1 MTRLSTLRLNA
12 DEAIGSGGVDV
23 YTTLDSLP
31 STGLTTGDQAWI
43 ESDGRL
49 YISNGSGWYNVAL
62 VNATPSLSLDQS
74 GTITMNA
81 DTLTVTVVASATD
94 SDDNQ
99 DMISFSV
106 ESDGNMLA
114 TGVTVSQDSSV
125 FTITSLTEDSGGVA
139 GDFTLTFKATD
150 GIAVDNEDL
159 SFTLS
164 FSNVVD
170 SSAETV
176 FLMKAQADVRSSEA
190 HPNFPITFVDS
201 AGTDRSLANTGNSV
215 VGSFSPYRSGGY
227 SVYFYGSDYLQFAAD
242 NDWGF
247 GTSAWTIE
255 FWYKSLDQASHDVIS
270 AFGTS
275 SPFPGWGVNVATTG
289 RITMFFS
296 DGSGSDGFDTVS
308 GTTAIDDG
316 EWHHVVL
323 TAPASSTT
331 VSCYV
336 DGTLAG
342 SHTFTETA
350 STTGQIL
357 RVGADTNTSP
367 ARYMEGYLR
376 DVRIVVGSQV
386 YTSAFT
392 PPTEALTAITNTKL
406 LCCHVPYI
414 GEGSEQRTITLV
426 GNPETRVDT
435 PYDYEPWNSTDFT
448 GSVFFDG
455 AGSYLDVQSAD
466 GRDTAFDLNGNSF
479 TIRGWIRTDGDASAT
494 RTIFSTGGGTASWA
508 TSSGAQYQ
516 LVLDTNNKLSW
527 SYNNSGNASA
537 NVTSMTLPLNMWHYI
552 SVSHTDGGSTYMHVN
567 GILGQT
573 VSSPTYTNVTS
584 QNIARVGSTQ
594 SSGYETT
601 QNFHGYIADLEFIQ
615 GTSVYTSAN
624 YTPPTS
630 PTTQHSNSTF
640 LMNNKAD
647 ASVYDLSSSAN
658 IRLTNNTTVSTTQRK
673 FTTAHSVYVDGT
685 DDQMIIYNKPLTGD
699 LTIEGWF
706 YQDIAQDANYRWLFG
721 SSTYA
726 GSAPLAIYTRNA
738 QVQGWANSS
747 SASFVASS
755 FTAQTWHHVAV
766 VRNSG
771 TWKIYLDGT
780 GGGTTT
786 TNGTYDF
793 ANTTDW
799 WFGTY
804 TAGSYD
810 FKGYY
815 QDWRISN
822 FARYTA
828 DFTPPTAEFEL

>member
-275 SPFPGWGVNVATTG
+275 SPFPGWGVNVSTSG
-289 RITMFFS
+289 YVTMFFS

-316 EWHHVVL
+316 EWHHVVV

-376 DVRIVVGSQV
+376 DVRVVVGSQV

-406 LCCHVPYI
+406 LCCHAPYI
-414 GEGSEQRTITLV
+414 GEGSEQRTVTIV
-426 GNPETRVDT
+426 GSPETRVDT
-435 PYDYEPWNSTDFT
+435 PYNYEPWNSTDFT

-466 GRDTAFDLNGNSF
+466 GRDTAFDLGSNPW
-479 TIRGWIRTDGDASAT
+479 TIRGWFRADGDQGAV
-494 RTIFSTGGGTASWA
+494 RMLMSTGGGDANWGSTNGIQWQIDLSNNNDVRLQYNTGGGAGTLETA
-508 TSSGAQYQ
+508 TSINLNRWYYFSFSRNTDGTTYCHLNGEMDASKSNFS
-516 LVLDTNNKLSW
+516 VN
-527 SYNNSGNASA
+527 NNSGQ
-537 NVTSMTLPLNMWHYI
+537 
-552 SVSHTDGGSTYMHVN
+552 D
-567 GILGQT
+567 
-573 VSSPTYTNVTS
+573 
-584 QNIARVGSTQ
+584 IARVGSTA
-594 SSGYETT
+594 SGGYETT
-601 QNFHGYIADLEFIQ
+601 QNMHGYIADLEVIT
-615 GTSVYTSAN
+615 GTGVYGSAN

-630 PTTQHSNSTF
+630 PTTQHSNSVF

-685 DDQMIIYNKPLTGD
+685 NDQMIIYNKPLTGD

-706 YQDIAQDANYRWLFG
+706 YQDIAQDSNYRWLFG
-721 SSTYA
+721 ASTYG

-786 TNGTYDF
+786 TNGTYNF
-793 ANTTDW
+793 GNTTDW
-799 WFGTY
+799 WFGTW

-828 DFTPPTAEFEL
+828 NFTPPTAEFEL

>member
-31 STGLTTGDQAWI
+31 STGITTGDQAWI

-170 SSAETV
+170 SSAETML
-176 FLMKAQADVRSSEA
+176 LMKATGNNATNA
-190 HPNFPITFVDS
+190 AITFLDSDGS
-201 AGTDRSLANTGNSV
+201 AG
-215 VGSFSPYRSGGY
+215 VGYNENGDPQATTFSPYRSGGY
-227 SVYFYGSDYLQFAAD
+227 SAYFDGDDYIQFAAD

-247 GTSAWTIE
+247 STSAWTIE
-255 FWYKSLDQASHDVIS
+255 FWYNSTDQASHDVIS

-275 SPFPGWGVNVATTG
+275 SPFPGWGVNVSTSG
-289 RITMFFS
+289 YVTMFFS
-296 DGSGSDGFDTVS
+296 DGSGNDGFDTVS

-316 EWHHVVL
+316 EWHHVVV

-350 STTGQIL
+350 SATGQVL

-406 LCCHVPYI
+406 LCCHLPYF
-414 GEGSEQRTITLV
+414 GEGSEQRTITFA
-426 GNPETRVDT
+426 GDPETLPFG
-435 PYDYEPWNSTDFT
+435 PYDYEPWNDSDHGGSVNFDGSDSLKIDGSPTWAQFGTGNFTIECWIRREAGDGDYAAATGILNTHRAGVSSGWYFGGSSSNRIVFWAGTNRYSSNNALRPGEWTHIAAVREGT
-448 GSVFFDG
+448 GSNQFKLYSNGKVVGTFTENNNISSYTYG
-455 AGSYLDVQSAD
+455 PWIGSYD
-466 GRDTAFDLNGNSF
+466 
-479 TIRGWIRTDGDASAT
+479 
-494 RTIFSTGGGTASWA
+494 TGGTTW
-508 TSSGAQYQ
+508 Y
-516 LVLDTNNKLSW
+516 
-527 SYNNSGNASA
+527 
-537 NVTSMTLPLNMWHYI
+537 
-552 SVSHTDGGSTYMHVN
+552 HTG
-567 GILGQT
+567 
-573 VSSPTYTNVTS
+573 
-584 QNIARVGSTQ
+584 NIADMRISN
-594 SSGYETT
+594 S
-601 QNFHGYIADLEFIQ
+601 A
-615 GTSVYTSAN
+615 VYTSEF
-624 YTPPTS
+624 TPPTAPLS
-630 PTTQHSNSTF
+630 ATANTVH
-640 LMNNKAD
+640 LMNNKSGAN
-647 ASVYDLSSSAN
+647 VYDLAAAN
-658 IRLTNNTTVSTTQRK
+658 SLELVNDTKSSTTQRK
-673 FTTAHSVYVDGT
+673 FSTSSAIYFDGG
-685 DDQMIIYNKPLTGD
+685 DDRLQVRDFALAGD
-699 LTIEGWF
+699 LTVEGWF
-706 YQDIAQDANYRWLFG
+706 YQTATQSTSYRCLVG
-721 SSTYA
+721 TSTYT
-726 GSAPLAIYTRNA
+726 GSTPFGLFTYNTE
-738 QVQGWANSS
+738 VQLWGIQNG
-747 SASFVASS
+747 VQITGS
-755 FTAQTWHHVAV
+755 FTANTWHHVAV

-771 TWKIYLDGT
+771 TWTLYIDGT
-780 GGGTTT
+780 SQGTNTN
-786 TNGTYDF
+786 NGTYAF

-799 WFGTY
+799 QWGCGPVSL
-804 TAGSYD
+804 TAND
-810 FKGYY
+810 FTGYM
-815 QDWRISN
+815 QDWRISDR
-822 FARYTA
+822 AVYTA
-828 DFTPPTAEFEL
+828 NFTAPTAEFEL